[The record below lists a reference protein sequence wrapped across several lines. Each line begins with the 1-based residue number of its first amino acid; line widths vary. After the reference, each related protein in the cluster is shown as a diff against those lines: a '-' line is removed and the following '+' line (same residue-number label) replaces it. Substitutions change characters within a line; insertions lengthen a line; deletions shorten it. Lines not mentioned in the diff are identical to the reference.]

1 MKRLL
6 LSLVLTAASMLA
18 ADISGKWSGKVTI
31 PTPEGPKLDEAY
43 VVVKQDGGTV
53 TGTAGKDE
61 FEQREFK
68 NGKLEGDVFTFELPT
83 SEGSPFKVRMKVEG
97 DTMAGDVERE
107 RDGETMKA
115 KIEMKRLK

>member
-6 LSLVLTAASMLA
+6 LSLVLSAASLLA
-18 ADISGKWSGKVTI
+18 ADVSGKWSGKVTI
-31 PTPEGPKLDEAY
+31 TTPEGPQLDEAY
-43 VVVKQDGGTV
+43 VVLKQEGATV

-61 FEQREFK
+61 SEQREFK
-68 NGKLEGDVFTFELPT
+68 NGKLEGDVLSFELPT
-83 SEGSPFKVRMKVEG
+83 QGSPFKVRMKVEG